1 MIFMELDEL
10 KNILFVMGFY
20 FVCFI
25 INIIERHFHQFL
37 IIHAY
42 ITIPNMI
49 IINASIIMDL
59 RIYPLLRVF

>member
-1 MIFMELDEL
+1 MIFMELDEMKTNL
-10 KNILFVMGFY
+10 LIMGFN

-37 IIHAY
+37 IIYAH

-59 RIYPLLRVF
+59 RIYPLVGVF